1 MNEKHLI
8 RTNNTLLLVHT
19 VTTVFAF
26 VGLISQLNMSVL
38 SPWRSI
44 LPLVLVLLCM
54 VGGLIVYFTKKAT
67 NLYSRY
73 LSIAFSIVYVVML
86 LTAAGNS
93 TFPYMIPFILVFV
106 LTLDKLT
113 LLIATTVFIISNIIR
128 VIMIFSSALFI
139 ELVIETCMIEIIIT
153 ILVSFAA
160 LKGSTLLKLYFKETT
175 EHILLSAEKNESVAV
190 KIIEVATDVEKQA
203 EKMAGSLEDIDAST
217 KDLNETM
224 DNISQGTTSVAE
236 AISAQ
241 TYQTQGIHQ
250 ILNQATVS
258 TRDMVSITND
268 ANQALKLGSEAMN
281 NLFEH
286 VNNSIESS
294 KDLSKVS
301 SELQSKSDEVR
312 GVTDI
317 IMSISSQTNLLALNA
332 SIEAARAGELGKGFA
347 VVAEEIRNLA
357 DKTRTETENI
367 SNLLDSLSKD
377 ASEMN
382 NKVLENVKLST
393 LENEFANI
401 ASDKFKEITLKTNDL
416 SEYVQSLSKQMEE
429 LLQSNN
435 TIVDNISTL
444 SASSQEIS
452 ASTQE
457 ACTTSERNVELIKN
471 FSEAMNCILEEINSL
486 KQFTN

>member
-1 MNEKHLI
+1 M
-8 RTNNTLLLVHT
+8 
-19 VTTVFAF
+19 
-26 VGLISQLNMSVL
+26 
-38 SPWRSI
+38 
-44 LPLVLVLLCM
+44 
-54 VGGLIVYFTKKAT
+54 
-67 NLYSRY
+67 
-73 LSIAFSIVYVVML
+73 SIAFSIVYVAML
-86 LTAAGNS
+86 LTSSGNS

-175 EHILLSAEKNESVAV
+175 EHILLSAEKNESF
-190 KIIEVATDVEKQA
+190 
-203 EKMAGSLEDIDAST
+203 
-217 KDLNETM
+217 
-224 DNISQGTTSVAE
+224 AE

-357 DKTRTETENI
+357 DQTRTETENI